1 MVKSYK
7 NQSRN
12 QWNLNKENNIKLSK
26 NLRAGFLWEAKL
38 QTLHPTHPKKVKS
51 GPKSMEPVTRRKPR
65 QRTSKKIRLLWG
77 ITLKAS
83 APHGSCNDTVSHTVN
98 LFIHI
103 SSLVS
108 IHCKKSLNW
117 FKASAFCYTINVG
130 LSLELLL
137 VTDFSF
143 FSPFSSL
150 FYFILFWG
158 YFAKVEGNLMG
169 YRCMLWKAQKIKK
182 EN

>member
-1 MVKSYK
+1 MVKSCK

-12 QWNLNKENNIKLSK
+12 QRNLNKENNIKLSK

-51 GPKSMEPVTRRKPR
+51 RPKSMEPVTRRETW
-65 QRTSKKIRLLWG
+65 QRTSKKIRSLWG

-83 APHGSCNDTVSHTVN
+83 APHGSCSDTMSHTVN

-108 IHCKKSLNW
+108 IHCKKSLIW

-137 VTDFSF
+137 ITDFSF

-150 FYFILFWG
+150 LYFTLFWG
-158 YFAKVEGNLMG
+158 YFAKGAGKLMG
-169 YRCMLWKAQKIKK
+169 YGCMMWKAQKNK
-182 EN
+182 

>member
-1 MVKSYK
+1 MVKSCK

-12 QWNLNKENNIKLSK
+12 QRNLNKENNIKLSK

-51 GPKSMEPVTRRKPR
+51 GPKSMEPVTRRETW
-65 QRTSKKIRLLWG
+65 QRTSKKIRSLWG

-83 APHGSCNDTVSHTVN
+83 APHGSCSDTMSHTVN

-108 IHCKKSLNW
+108 IHCKKSLIW

-137 VTDFSF
+137 ITDFSF
-143 FSPFSSL
+143 FFSL
-150 FYFILFWG
+150 FFTFIFYFILG
-158 YFAKVEGNLMG
+158 ILCKGGREVNGLRMHDVKG
-169 YRCMLWKAQKIKK
+169 TKK
-182 EN
+182 